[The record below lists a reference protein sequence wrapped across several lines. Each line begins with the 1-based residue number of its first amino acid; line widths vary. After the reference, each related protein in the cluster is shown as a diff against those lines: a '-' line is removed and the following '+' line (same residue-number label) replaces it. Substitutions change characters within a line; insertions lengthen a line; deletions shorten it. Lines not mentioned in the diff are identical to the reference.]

1 MSKKLASGA
10 DAIVLDVKVGD
21 GAFMKHPDDARQLAE
36 AMVSIAKRAGRRA
49 VAVLTR
55 MDEPLGFAVGNALEV
70 REAILTL
77 RNQGPADLTEL
88 CLTLGAE
95 MVVQG
100 GKARTVDEA
109 RDLLRRLL
117 ENGEA
122 IQKFKDFVAAQG
134 GDARVADD
142 LSLLPKASVI
152 KSFLAPADGV
162 VEVLRAQAIGL
173 VAMRLGA
180 GRAKQSDVI
189 DPAVGLVLRRKL
201 GQTVVQG
208 EPLIE
213 VHANSEEAAD
223 AAIEQLRACVEIGG
237 RDPFDAPLVLDVV
250 RDASPA
256 HTVNV
261 SEQAL
266 ANLME
271 AAREARACAY
281 VPYSRFAVGAA
292 LQLEDGRI
300 ITGAN
305 IENASYGLTNCAER
319 TAVFRALMENGGKPL
334 KVRAI
339 AVIADS
345 DGPVAP
351 CGACRQ
357 VLAEFCAPETP
368 VWLGDLAGGVKP
380 TTVEGLLPYAFGPG
394 QMHADSASDAASPA
408 GA

>member
-1 MSKKLASGA
+1 
-10 DAIVLDVKVGD
+10 
-21 GAFMKHPDDARQLAE
+21 
-36 AMVSIAKRAGRRA
+36 
-49 VAVLTR
+49 
-55 MDEPLGFAVGNALEV
+55 
-70 REAILTL
+70 
-77 RNQGPADLTEL
+77 
-88 CLTLGAE
+88 
-95 MVVQG
+95 
-100 GKARTVDEA
+100 
-109 RDLLRRLL
+109 
-117 ENGEA
+117 
-122 IQKFKDFVAAQG
+122 
-134 GDARVADD
+134 
-142 LSLLPKASVI
+142 
-152 KSFLAPADGV
+152 
-162 VEVLRAQAIGL
+162 
-173 VAMRLGA
+173 
-180 GRAKQSDVI
+180 
-189 DPAVGLVLRRKL
+189 
-201 GQTVVQG
+201 
-208 EPLIE
+208 
-213 VHANSEEAAD
+213 
-223 AAIEQLRACVEIGG
+223 
-237 RDPFDAPLVLDVV
+237 
-250 RDASPA
+250 
-256 HTVNV
+256 
-261 SEQAL
+261 
-266 ANLME
+266 ME

-408 GA
+408 DA